1 MKVNTIRKRKA
12 IRRWILLLALLTFIE
27 LSGLHSFTIHQS
39 LRSVEKSY
47 LTGKTKIVEFV
58 HAPKHFFKGLNMITI
73 SENKNSV
80 IAACHKWSQISGWG
94 SFHTLV
100 MDLSQIT
107 KSGLPVYATQVGA
120 QSATVPYFHFMF
132 AGRIM
137 DDSIAKIEIVWFH
150 PGDSSVDINQ
160 EISVIQDGFE
170 KTDGPENFVLFSTK
184 MYSAYGEQAKWD
196 RPELICYDINGNEI
210 FRDYIDSIVSMVGGR
225 L

>member
-12 IRRWILLLALLTFIE
+12 ISRWILLLALLTFIE
-27 LSGLHSFTIHQS
+27 LSGLHRFTIHQS
-39 LRSVEKSY
+39 LRSVEQSY
-47 LTGKTKIVEFV
+47 LTSKTTIVEFV
-58 HAPKHFFKGLNMITI
+58 QPPKHFFKGLNAITI
-73 SENKNSV
+73 SENKNTV
-80 IAACHKWSQISGWG
+80 IAACHSWRLFSGWMP
-94 SFHTLV
+94 FHTLV
-100 MDLSQIT
+100 MDLSKIP
-107 KSGLPVYATQVGA
+107 KSGLPVYATQVGS

-150 PGDSSVDINQ
+150 PEDSFVDTNQ
-160 EISVIQDGFE
+160 EISVVQEGFE

-210 FRDYIDSIVSMVGGR
+210 FRDYMDSIVSMVGGR